1 MTTIE
6 FRAPWSRSLV
16 VMTATTVA
24 VLALVMG
31 AAIFAPARPPLL
43 AAILL
48 IGLPPLLVAAAFA
61 GRVRGDRKSVV

>member
-24 VLALVMG
+24 VLALVMA
-31 AAIFAPARPPLL
+31 AAIFAPARPPLI
-43 AAILL
+43 AAIC
-48 IGLPPLLVAAAFA
+48 
-61 GRVRGDRKSVV
+61 